1 MVWCVLSVIANDRL
15 AEKSARQTSVTLTV
29 RTLIQKFFISSVHR
43 SSTLSV
49 IGNVNVNAIDVIDNV
64 IDIDNVNVSVS
75 PLLGTWGDSGA
86 GKPCHAHRQCH
97 ATSLKVTLSTG
108 MHAHRLPDNI
118 SHPASN
124 VQSWKANKTL
134 TRVWLCHRQ
143 LPMTLLLIILLYY

>member
-75 PLLGTWGDSGA
+75 PLLGT
-86 GKPCHAHRQCH
+86 
-97 ATSLKVTLSTG
+97 
-108 MHAHRLPDNI
+108 
-118 SHPASN
+118 
-124 VQSWKANKTL
+124 
-134 TRVWLCHRQ
+134 
-143 LPMTLLLIILLYY
+143 